1 MTLAFYAAAADDA
14 FWREHWGA
22 HTTGDLLA
30 IAERSPLTRLILDAL
45 PPRGRVLEAGCGPG
59 QYVVLLRRAGRAA
72 LGVDFAREPLA
83 RCRRDFPATPLAA
96 MDLRA
101 LALAAESV
109 AAYVSLGVVEHDPAG
124 PDAILREAR
133 RVLEPGGVLVLS
145 VPYVNGLRRLGA
157 PWIRRR
163 QRRIREGGGQFY
175 QFAFSRAEARAFLV
189 RHGFEVRRTVP
200 YDPARAL
207 RSAWRRL
214 SRRPRAGA
222 GAVATADGPRPDAG
236 AGNGG
241 PGSRG
246 AVKRALYS
254 PPALALLGHM
264 ILFVAVKR

>member
-1 MTLAFYAAAADDA
+1 VLTYYSATARED
-14 FWREHWGA
+14 FWTEHWGG
-22 HTTGDLLA
+22 HTVEELLEVA
-30 IAERSPLTRLILDAL
+30 RTSPLTALITASL
-45 PPRGRVLEAGCGPG
+45 PSAGLVLEAGCGLG
-59 QYVVLLRRAGRAA
+59 QYVILLRERGWRTA
-72 LGVDFAREPLA
+72 GVDTSLEALA
-83 RCRRDFPATPLAA
+83 ACRHVAAVPLAA
-96 MDLRA
+96 SDLRA
-101 LALAAESV
+101 LAIRNGAV

-163 QRRIREGGGQFY
+163 QRRIREGGGEFY
-175 QFAFSRAEARAFLV
+175 QFAFSRAEARAFLG
-189 RHGFEVRRTVP
+189 RHGFEVRRTAP